1 MFQFQ
6 DTGSFQGVEYGGG
19 NAITIDHTLRLLY
32 VDLQSFYS
40 TVQVGNF
47 PVWFY
52 KSGPKPSESIWL
64 GSIANVSGNRYGKQG
79 RWDTNGQIT
88 LIGGLGNGDNIHTTQ
103 NVVPIPDGVTFN

>member
-64 GSIANVSGNRYGKQG
+64 GSIANASGNRYGKQG